1 MPELGP
7 LWQIAE
13 FNAYYYASFWIAPC
27 LIGIG
32 AVSVHTKTFC
42 CTVVAAVL
50 TTFALAWFAHEQ
62 MWAMRAMIASN
73 SVEQLV
79 LDLHAKNSIRYA
91 ILYATGQTLRIT
103 VVWGFGGVV
112 FRAGRKWFQTSR
124 QDVNDTPFEAMN

>member
-32 AVSVHTKTFC
+32 AVSVRTKTFC
-42 CTVVAAVL
+42 CMMVAAVL
-50 TTFALAWFAHEQ
+50 ATFALTWFAHEQ
-62 MWAMRAMIASN
+62 MWAMRATIVINPA
-73 SVEQLV
+73 EQLV
-79 LDLHAKNSIRYA
+79 LDLHAKNSIRYS

-103 VVWGFGGVV
+103 VVWGFGGVA
-112 FRAGRKWFQTSR
+112 FRAVRKWFHTSQ
-124 QDVNDTPFEAMN
+124 QDANELPFETMN